1 MRVLHTRI
9 HVARKNTRVG
19 VQGKHRLSTRIL
31 SAGFKNANN
40 FLSAAMVNID
50 RGTAVIFSTA
60 LHVSQSPTIPIN
72 ESLHTHHK
80 HEGIV

>member
-19 VQGKHRLSTRIL
+19 VQRKHRLSTGIL
-31 SAGFKNANN
+31 SAND
-40 FLSAAMVNID
+40 FLSAAMANTD
-50 RGTAVIFSTA
+50 RGTAAIFSTA
-60 LHVSQSPTIPIN
+60 LHVSKSPTIPIN

-80 HEGIV
+80 REAIV